1 MHKTRAEARAFF
13 LDAAMD
19 LKKREGVRY
28 IVCPSPSLLDASA
41 TAASGTAFEIFA
53 QNCAWEDSGA
63 FTGEVSPAQLRDL
76 DVTGTLVGH
85 SERRT
90 LFGDTDETCG
100 KRAAKALAC
109 GLEVIYCVGETL
121 GEREAGITQ
130 QVLAK
135 QIKAF
140 LTSCGE
146 AVKKGAKVMIAYEP
160 VWAIGTGKV
169 ATPAQAQEAH
179 GFIDI
184 LLQAGGLKLPILY
197 GGSVKPDNFG
207 ELSRLPDVSGGLV
220 GGASLKP
227 ADYVALARCL

>member
-1 MHKTRAEARAFF
+1 MNKTRSEARAFF

-19 LKKREGVRY
+19 LKKRDGVRY
-28 IVCPSPSLLDASA
+28 IVCPSPTLLDASS

-63 FTGEVSPAQLRDL
+63 FTGEVSPSQLRDIG
-76 DVTGTLVGH
+76 VTGTLVGH

-90 LFGDTDETCG
+90 IFGESDEICG
-100 KRAAKALAC
+100 KRAAKALAS

-121 GEREAGITQ
+121 SEREAGITQ
-130 QVLAK
+130 QVLAT
-135 QIKAF
+135 QINAF
-140 LTSCGE
+140 IHSCGA
-146 AVKKGAKVMIAYEP
+146 AVQAGGKVMIAYEP

-179 GFIDI
+179 GFISI
-184 LLQAGGLKLPILY
+184 LLQSKSLKLPILY
-197 GGSVKPDNFG
+197 GGSVKPDNFA
-207 ELSRLPDVSGGLV
+207 ELSSLPDVSGGLV

-227 ADYVALARCL
+227 ADYIALARCL